1 MTQEIIKI
9 IESFSGENHDSNS
22 LVAMLENLIELSQI
36 FDVDKGDVLFK
47 HCINHFNS

>member
-1 MTQEIIKI
+1 VTQEIIKI